1 MYNPITEQDQ
11 KDLDDLLRIENGVA
25 ACKNCGAQ
33 TKVLYMTDRGYLCRT
48 HK

>member
-1 MYNPITEQDQ
+1 MYNPVTEREQ

-25 ACKNCGAQ
+25 VCKHCGL
-33 TKVLYMTDRGYLCRT
+33 KPKELYTTDRGYLCRT